1 MSQGIPSIHTETFV
15 TGADMSTY
23 RNRFVKISA
32 DNTVNLATAPADPVI
47 GVQEDIPWPVAGGQ
61 VNVCLLGSPQVVSH
75 AAYVAGAKL
84 TTSATG
90 KAVTAVST
98 NQYFA
103 IAIQAAT
110 AADELPQC
118 NLSRGYLP

>member
-23 RNRFVKISA
+23 RNRFLKISA
-32 DNTVNLATAPADPVI
+32 DNTVNLATAITDAVI
-47 GVQEDIPWPVAGGQ
+47 GIQEDIPHPAAGAQ
-61 VNVCLLGSPQVVSH
+61 VNVCLLGSPQVVSG
-75 AAYVAGAKL
+75 AAYGAGAKL
-84 TTSATG
+84 TTNATG
-90 KAVTAVST
+90 KAVAAAAT
-98 NQYFA
+98 NPYFA

-118 NLSRGYLP
+118 KLQTGTA